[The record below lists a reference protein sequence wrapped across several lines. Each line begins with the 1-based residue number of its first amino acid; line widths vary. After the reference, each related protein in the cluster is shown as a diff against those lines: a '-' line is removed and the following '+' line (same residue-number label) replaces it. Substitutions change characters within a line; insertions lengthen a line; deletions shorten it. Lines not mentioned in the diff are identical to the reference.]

1 VKFVWILIAFTAGAV
16 VEWIATGQFSS
27 DWVGATGTWVGA
39 LATIATISWAVRS
52 FQIEKQDRVDE
63 RDNNEADE
71 LRAEHAKAMEF
82 IVRVRGGGGY
92 GPDGDKTMGNINV
105 EILNGTRGSVTFEDL
120 KLPDVTLKNA
130 TAALSLPLVVPP
142 QQEPNV
148 PYRQVDIEPLK
159 VPDDQFSGRPFTLRS
174 RSFGRLRSSSRRTDL
189 ESTAHAVIGLCNSWG
204 GSAMPL
210 IPVTPHTPIDSR
222 WHRIL
227 LQSSIDGIAKT
238 DLRAGAAQDRG
249 PRRGL
254 QATTAAHPGR
264 SRHPKPTVQTCRG
277 VPTDDKWYLAYLA
290 LFGDVPVN
298 PDPMNSWNGL
308 PRARFDL
315 PGRRERVQG
324 VEAESGAAG
333 LAALIRESPRSR
345 ADARAV
351 RSRRRSPP
359 VPA

>member
-1 VKFVWILIAFTAGAV
+1 MSDLWPLL
-16 VEWIATGQFSS
+16 TGQ
-27 DWVGATGTWVGA
+27 
-39 LATIATISWAVRS
+39 
-52 FQIEKQDRVDE
+52 
-63 RDNNEADE
+63 
-71 LRAEHAKAMEF
+71 
-82 IVRVRGGGGY
+82 
-92 GPDGDKTMGNINV
+92 P
-105 EILNGTRGSVTFEDL
+105 LNGDTVIHGQLRPAGC
-120 KLPDVTLKNA
+120 A
-130 TAALSLPLVVPP
+130 VP
-142 QQEPNV
+142 
-148 PYRQVDIEPLK
+148 VD
-159 VPDDQFSGRPFTLRS
+159 
-174 RSFGRLRSSSRRTDL
+174 RTDL
-189 ESTAHAVIGLCNSWG
+189 ESAAHAVIGLCNSWG

-249 PRRGL
+249 HPRRGL

-290 LFGDVPVN
+290 LFGDLPVN

-315 PGRRERVQG
+315 PGRREHVQG

-333 LAALIRESPRSR
+333 LAALIRESPRSH

-359 VPA
+359 APA

>member
-1 VKFVWILIAFTAGAV
+1 MKFVWILIAFTAGAV
-16 VEWIATGQFSS
+16 VEWIATGKFSS

-249 PRRGL
+249 DPGRGL

-264 SRHPKPTVQTCRG
+264 SRHPQADSADMSRCAYRRQV
-277 VPTDDKWYLAYLA
+277 VPRILSAIRWFARQSGPNEL
-290 LFGDVPVN
+290 VE
-298 PDPMNSWNGL
+298 
-308 PRARFDL
+308 RA
-315 PGRRERVQG
+315 
-324 VEAESGAAG
+324 
-333 LAALIRESPRSR
+333 AAL
-345 ADARAV
+345 AV
-351 RSRRRSPP
+351 
-359 VPA
+359 